1 MTPERWKRIQELY
14 HAARARDASDRPAFL
29 AGACGDDEGLRREVE
44 RLLDQPISTAGF
56 VDFVG
61 GPAPARVTSAQSA
74 DLTGRRI
81 GGYQVQALVGRGG
94 MGDVYRAHDTRL
106 GRDVAIKVLPPAFAA
121 NHDRRSRFEREA
133 RLLAALN
140 HPNIAAIYGFEEAGD
155 VRGLVLEFVEG
166 LTLADRLRAGPLAIP
181 EALRTARQIAEALEA
196 AHGKGI
202 IHRDLKPANI
212 KITSGDIVKILDFGL
227 AKVWAGEPAALDR
240 SQAPAVTTTGTRE
253 GAVLGTAAYMSPEQA
268 RGKRLDHRT
277 DIWAFGCVLY
287 EMLAGRAPFA
297 GETLSDTL
305 VAVLERDPDWQ
316 HLPRSTPARVRDLLR
331 RCLQKEPEKR
341 LGDLAEAR
349 RDIDACLAAPFR
361 IPFEMLE
368 SVRWSLTRPAVRASL
383 AAVAIVVAGLAL
395 YQFRNRDVP
404 VPRLTNPVQVTGAIG
419 VEGHP
424 TWSPDSRTMAY
435 DSNETGNWDIWL
447 VQADGGQAVNR
458 TTDHRGTDRYPSW
471 SPDGRSIAFWS
482 DRDGGGGYYIMAAL
496 GGAPTRLIGTPGEDQ
511 SDHSAPEWSPDGTQ
525 LAMTTSMISGSRS
538 QQFVE
543 IISIV
548 TRESMRISLPG
559 TESARLDLSWSPDGR
574 YLAYVEA
581 VEQQSEIAHLRILH
595 LMDGTSSIII
605 STGANVRHP
614 QWSPDGRYLFYVC
627 NCVGP
632 SDLWRQGMAEGRPSG
647 EPQRVTTGLEIR
659 DFAFSRDGSRL
670 AYSKG
675 RWISNFW
682 RVPILEDRPAT
693 WADAQQITS
702 DQGYVEFLDVSPDGK
717 RVAYS
722 SDRTGNQDL
731 YIMPIGGAPVQLT
744 IDPGPEWA
752 PGWSPDGRL
761 LTFYSYR
768 TGDREIW
775 VMPATG
781 GPATQLTSSPGVDYI
796 ARWSPDGREIAFLS
810 HRTGNAEVWV
820 MSADGKELRQITRH
834 PANDGNATWSPD
846 GRWLA
851 FNSNRSGRSQLWRA
865 PSQGGEAELLTRGPG
880 VSPQWSRD
888 GERIFFVREGNLW
901 RLSLNDL
908 SERPVTNL
916 MGKRG
921 TVGVMQPST
930 DGKFLYFPWQDDLA
944 DIWVMDIAS
953 QGN

>member
-1 MTPERWKRIQELY
+1 
-14 HAARARDASDRPAFL
+14 
-29 AGACGDDEGLRREVE
+29 
-44 RLLDQPISTAGF
+44 
-56 VDFVG
+56 
-61 GPAPARVTSAQSA
+61 
-74 DLTGRRI
+74 
-81 GGYQVQALVGRGG
+81 
-94 MGDVYRAHDTRL
+94 
-106 GRDVAIKVLPPAFAA
+106 
-121 NHDRRSRFEREA
+121 
-133 RLLAALN
+133 
-140 HPNIAAIYGFEEAGD
+140 
-155 VRGLVLEFVEG
+155 
-166 LTLADRLRAGPLAIP
+166 
-181 EALRTARQIAEALEA
+181 
-196 AHGKGI
+196 
-202 IHRDLKPANI
+202 
-212 KITSGDIVKILDFGL
+212 
-227 AKVWAGEPAALDR
+227 
-240 SQAPAVTTTGTRE
+240 
-253 GAVLGTAAYMSPEQA
+253 
-268 RGKRLDHRT
+268 
-277 DIWAFGCVLY
+277 
-287 EMLAGRAPFA
+287 
-297 GETLSDTL
+297 
-305 VAVLERDPDWQ
+305 
-316 HLPRSTPARVRDLLR
+316 
-331 RCLQKEPEKR
+331 
-341 LGDLAEAR
+341 
-349 RDIDACLAAPFR
+349 
-361 IPFEMLE
+361 
-368 SVRWSLTRPAVRASL
+368 
-383 AAVAIVVAGLAL
+383 
-395 YQFRNRDVP
+395 
-404 VPRLTNPVQVTGAIG
+404 
-419 VEGHP
+419 
-424 TWSPDSRTMAY
+424 
-435 DSNETGNWDIWL
+435 
-447 VQADGGQAVNR
+447 
-458 TTDHRGTDRYPSW
+458 
-471 SPDGRSIAFWS
+471 
-482 DRDGGGGYYIMAAL
+482 
-496 GGAPTRLIGTPGEDQ
+496 
-511 SDHSAPEWSPDGTQ
+511 
-525 LAMTTSMISGSRS
+525 
-538 QQFVE
+538 
-543 IISIV
+543 
-548 TRESMRISLPG
+548 
-559 TESARLDLSWSPDGR
+559 
-574 YLAYVEA
+574 
-581 VEQQSEIAHLRILH
+581 
-595 LMDGTSSIII
+595 
-605 STGANVRHP
+605 
-614 QWSPDGRYLFYVC
+614 
-627 NCVGP
+627 VGP

-851 FNSNRSGRSQLWRA
+851 FNSNRSGWSQLWRA